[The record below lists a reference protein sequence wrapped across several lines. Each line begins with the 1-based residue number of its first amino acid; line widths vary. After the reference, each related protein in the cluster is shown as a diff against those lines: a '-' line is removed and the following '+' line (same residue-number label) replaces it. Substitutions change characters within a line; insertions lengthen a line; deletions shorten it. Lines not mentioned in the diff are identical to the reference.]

1 MTLQEI
7 YTQIMVQSGIELI
20 NTFSNSIPYCFKDA
34 FTETLR
40 IPKSKDS
47 FQPYFEDEITP
58 LIEFENKTIVLSGGL
73 GDINI
78 SDLDYTPIN
87 VFDVVTGTGTIN
99 FKYIGLNELNN
110 INANPNLVPS
120 NGEGYWTKT
129 SSRIRILADTKIPPI
144 IQIVYIKNP
153 NTSNWEDSRYD
164 FQNAGYGVS
173 FINSVIEL
181 AIEKIIAIAK
191 RRGL

>member
-7 YTQIMVQSGIELI
+7 YTQIMVQSGIEMI

-58 LIEFENKTIVLSGGL
+58 LIEFENKTINDSNRNVLS
-73 GDINI
+73 DISI
-78 SDLDYTPIN
+78 STLDYVPIN
-87 VFDVVTGTGTIN
+87 VFDVVTNTNVIN
-99 FKYIGLNELNN
+99 FKYVGFNEINN
-110 INANPNLVPS
+110 ISENPNLSPS
-120 NGEGYWTKT
+120 LGEGYWTKN
-129 SSRIRILADTKIPPI
+129 SSRIRILTTGSN
-144 IQIVYIKNP
+144 IQIVYIRNP
-153 NTSNWEDSRYD
+153 VISDWENSSYD
-164 FQNAGYGVS
+164 FVEAGYGLS
-173 FINSVIEL
+173 FLNSVIEL
-181 AIEKIIAIAK
+181 AIEKIIVISK

>member
-7 YTQIMVQSGIELI
+7 YTQIMVQSGIEMI

-58 LIEFENKTIVLSGGL
+58 LIEFENKTIPDSHRIVLS
-73 GDINI
+73 DISI
-78 SDLDYTPIN
+78 STLDYVPIN
-87 VFDVVTGTGTIN
+87 VFDVVTNTNVIN
-99 FKYIGLNELNN
+99 FKYVGFNE
-110 INANPNLVPS
+110 INDISDNPNLFPS
-120 NGEGYWTKT
+120 LGEGYWTKN
-129 SSRIRILADTKIPPI
+129 SSRIRILTTGSH
-144 IQIVYIKNP
+144 IQIVYIRNP
-153 NTSNWEDSRYD
+153 VISDWENSSYD
-164 FQNAGYGVS
+164 FVEAGYGIS
-173 FINSVIEL
+173 FLNSVIEL
-181 AIEKIIAIAK
+181 AIEKIIVISK